1 MKEKKKKMGIDYNQQ
16 KFEEF
21 DIRKELSLFLG
32 VDVALPFLS
41 Y

>member
-1 MKEKKKKMGIDYNQQ
+1 MGIDCYQQ

-21 DIRKELSLFLG
+21 DIRIELSLFLG
-32 VDVALPFLS
+32 VDVALPFLL

>member
-1 MKEKKKKMGIDYNQQ
+1 MGIDYNQQ

-21 DIRKELSLFLG
+21 DIRKELG
-32 VDVALPFLS
+32 VDVALPFLP